1 MTVDDWESFSNEN
14 ILAAE
19 KQRNNSQNL
28 RSLIDGILQQ
38 VANDME
44 QQRKAVDVALQIRI
58 DETRDSKCKLEDHL
72 SKVKTPILPCDGVD
86 KRQYRLVFPI
96 LMH

>member
-1 MTVDDWESFSNEN
+1 MCSSVTVDDWESFSNEN

-28 RSLIDGILQQ
+28 RSLVDGILQQ

-44 QQRKAVDVALQIRI
+44 LQRKATDTALQIRI
-58 DETRDSKCKLEDHL
+58 DETRDSKTKLEDHL
-72 SKVKTPILPCDGVD
+72 SKVTLTNNTSWFI
-86 KRQYRLVFPI
+86 FTTI
-96 LMH
+96 SI

>member
-1 MTVDDWESFSNEN
+1 MYKFSSVTVDDWESFSNEN

-44 QQRKAVDVALQIRI
+44 QQCKAVDVALQIRI
-58 DETRDSKCKLEDHL
+58 DETRDSKSKLEDHL
-72 SKVKTPILPCDGVD
+72 SKVRV
-86 KRQYRLVFPI
+86 
-96 LMH
+96 HSH

>member
-1 MTVDDWESFSNEN
+1 MYKFSSVTVDDWESFSNEN

-58 DETRDSKCKLEDHL
+58 DETRDSKSKLEDHL
-72 SKVKTPILPCDGVD
+72 SKVRV
-86 KRQYRLVFPI
+86 
-96 LMH
+96 HSH